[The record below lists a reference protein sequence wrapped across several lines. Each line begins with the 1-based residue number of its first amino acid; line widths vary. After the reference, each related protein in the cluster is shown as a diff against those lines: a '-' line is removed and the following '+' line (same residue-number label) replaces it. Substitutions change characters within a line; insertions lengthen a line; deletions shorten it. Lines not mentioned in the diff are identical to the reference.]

1 VTREQLEHAI
11 RAAGAISGDTELY
24 ILGSQAILG
33 AHPDAHPDLLRSME
47 LDVAPKNKPELE
59 AVIEGSIGELS
70 PFHQRFGFY
79 VDGMELSGVVLPR
92 GWAERVVV
100 VDTPNT
106 NGIRGLCLEPGDLAV
121 TELAA
126 GRDKDLA
133 YVRVLLRER
142 LVTAEVLQA
151 RIDDV
156 SGLDESERGRLHE
169 RLARL
174 ARDPSMTPQAEIER
188 EQSTATGGGDRS
200 YVEHPDGTR
209 ERVLP

>member
-1 VTREQLEHAI
+1 MTREQLEHAI
-11 RAAGAISGDTELY
+11 RAAGAIAGDTELY
-24 ILGSQAILG
+24 VVGSQAILG

-70 PFHQRFGFY
+70 PFHQTFGFY
-79 VDGMELSGVVLPR
+79 VDGVDLAAIVLPR
-92 GWAERVVV
+92 GWADRLVI

-121 TELAA
+121 SKLAA

-142 LVTAEVLQA
+142 LVAPDVVGA
-151 RIDDV
+151 RIGEV
-156 SGLDESERGRLHE
+156 PGVDEVERGKMYE

-174 ARDPSMTPQAEIER
+174 A
-188 EQSTATGGGDRS
+188 
-200 YVEHPDGTR
+200 
-209 ERVLP
+209 